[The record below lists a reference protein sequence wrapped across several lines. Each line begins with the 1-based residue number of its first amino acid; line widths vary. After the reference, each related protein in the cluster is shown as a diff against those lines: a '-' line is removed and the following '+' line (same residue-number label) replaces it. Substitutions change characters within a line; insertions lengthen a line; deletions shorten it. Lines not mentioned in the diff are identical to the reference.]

1 MIGTDTAIR
10 RLTLARWEAVSFPSN
25 HSLRLAEIQWQY
37 AAPDHPAGKRR
48 GKDSGMVLVE

>member
-1 MIGTDTAIR
+1 
-10 RLTLARWEAVSFPSN
+10 VSRFFPSN